1 MIINLEVFCKY
12 VEYYIKS
19 YLLIKSF
26 IIFLEAPLQHI
37 IQSLYRVLIFLGF
50 FFSRYTIFCTK
61 ICRMPYYNI
70 CINSGAITSSCLHTH
85 QVIVDTVSACHCI
98 FTIHFIHSL
107 FPALI
112 FLSAWKVAF
121 YSCHGLIFCNCLSVL
136 LLQIFCISWI

>member
-50 FFSRYTIFCTK
+50 FFQDIQYSALRYVESHITIYASTQG
-61 ICRMPYYNI
+61 P
-70 CINSGAITSSCLHTH
+70 
-85 QVIVDTVSACHCI
+85 
-98 FTIHFIHSL
+98 
-107 FPALI
+107 
-112 FLSAWKVAF
+112 
-121 YSCHGLIFCNCLSVL
+121 
-136 LLQIFCISWI
+136 